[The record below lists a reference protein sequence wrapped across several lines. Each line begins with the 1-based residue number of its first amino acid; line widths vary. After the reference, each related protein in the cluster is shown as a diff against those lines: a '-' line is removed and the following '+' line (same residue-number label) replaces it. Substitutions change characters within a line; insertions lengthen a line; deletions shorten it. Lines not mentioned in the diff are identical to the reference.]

1 MLCSPCKEQWT
12 LHLVS
17 FHHKLIME
25 PLTQFKVLPQNDSFV
40 NGWESYPEILQSNY
54 WNLGTV
60 CSLDV
65 IIKMHWP
72 SWQSCWCSKMGRK
85 QAELQHCSAAGQ
97 FLCQMYFLYCSKVV
111 QGNRFFFNC
120 FRHASVHHLNF
131 SWYYC
136 TVLGGI
142 WHLFIC
148 VLRACFSELL
158 IEEFSISLLFRAGL
172 FV

>member
-111 QGNRFFFNC
+111 QGNRFFLTALDMHLSITWIFLDIIAQFWGASGIC
-120 FRHASVHHLNF
+120 LFVCWELASVNC
-131 SWYYC
+131 W
-136 TVLGGI
+136 
-142 WHLFIC
+142 
-148 VLRACFSELL
+148 
-158 IEEFSISLLFRAGL
+158 
-172 FV
+172 